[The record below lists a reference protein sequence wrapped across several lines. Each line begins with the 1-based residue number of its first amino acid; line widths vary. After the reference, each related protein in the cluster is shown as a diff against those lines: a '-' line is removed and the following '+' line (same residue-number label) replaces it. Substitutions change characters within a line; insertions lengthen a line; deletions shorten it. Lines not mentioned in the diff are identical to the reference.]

1 MGVNKKNAEGY
12 QDPTAY
18 EALTNI
24 VKEERSARAFRPIV
38 YICSP
43 FSGNTEVHIG
53 MARAYCRFAVD
64 KGYLPIAP
72 HLLFPQFLDDADQF
86 ERKLGCRFGEI
97 LMDRRAEVWVFGSY
111 FSKGMKAEIQ
121 RAKRKGYTIRYFN
134 EVLKEYEG
142 GGQGWQ

>member
-24 VKEERSARAFRPIV
+24 VKEERSVRAFRPIV

-43 FSGNTEVHIG
+43 FSGNTEVHTG

-97 LMDRRAEVWVFGSY
+97 LMDRCAEVWVFGSY

>member
-1 MGVNKKNAEGY
+1 MGVKKKNAEGY

-24 VKEERSARAFRPIV
+24 VKEERSVRAFRPMV

-97 LMDRRAEVWVFGSY
+97 LMDRCAEVWVFGSY

>member
-24 VKEERSARAFRPIV
+24 VKEERSVRAFRPIV

-43 FSGNTEVHIG
+43 FSGNIERNTAA
-53 MARAYCRFAVD
+53 ARDYSRFAVD
-64 KGYLPIAP
+64 KGCLPIAP
-72 HLLFPQFLDDADQF
+72 HLLFPQFLDDNDQF

-97 LMDRRAEVWVFGSY
+97 LMDRCAEVWVFGSY